1 METMSQQIHNIKLL
15 KENRRALR
23 NNLTNAEAALWKIIS
38 NSQIEG
44 RKFRRQ
50 HSVDLYILD
59 FYCPSE
65 RLAIELDGAHH
76 YTDEGVEYD
85 RKRTEHLNTL
95 NIKVIRFENKDIFE
109 RTEAV
114 IEEIKR
120 NFKTETK

>member
-38 NSQIEG
+38 NSQVEG